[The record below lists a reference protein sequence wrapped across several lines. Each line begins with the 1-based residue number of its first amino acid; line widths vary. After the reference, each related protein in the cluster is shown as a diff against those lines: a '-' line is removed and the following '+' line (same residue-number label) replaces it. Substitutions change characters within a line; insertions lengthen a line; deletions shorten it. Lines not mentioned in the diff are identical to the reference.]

1 MHAAIPNVMFLF
13 GEIYTY
19 NTVSMSPEPRITS
32 LYAASKPYFGKI
44 TRTTDRRNLM
54 FLPETQVINEYERS
68 NENVFFTVLF
78 ISYFLL

>member
-1 MHAAIPNVMFLF
+1 MLQSPMSCFSSVKYILS
-13 GEIYTY
+13 

-44 TRTTDRRNLM
+44 TRTTYRRNIM
-54 FLPETQVINEYERS
+54 FLTEAQVINEYERS

-78 ISYFLL
+78 ISYFLP